1 MKEAYRVKFIE
12 TSGKTVEDAIRTGL
26 KDLGCDLGD
35 VNIDIL
41 EKGSP
46 GLFGMFGRLA
56 KVRLTVKEA
65 DPAFE
70 IEMPR
75 ISLDL
80 PKAKPEK
87 KPEPKA
93 EQPKPRKEK
102 PAREARPEPKKEAP
116 KQESR
121 PEPKTEPAP
130 VEAVAPVEPPKA
142 EPVAAEPVE
151 KPAQP
156 KKREGRPPRQRRE
169 RAPKPQADAPVEIPE
184 VKVEPV
190 ETLPP
195 TDLETLSDA
204 GKKALDFLTNATTK
218 MGVPVEIRVAD
229 RDGNLMIQMYG
240 DTLGVLI
247 GRRGE
252 TLDALQYL
260 TSLYVNRGSED
271 YIRVSLDTE
280 HYRAKRE
287 EALRKLALRM
297 ANRARKSGH
306 RVALEPMNPYE
317 RRILHSALQN
327 HPYVTTHSEG
337 EEPYRRV
344 IITLK

>member
-1 MKEAYRVKFIE
+1 M
-12 TSGKTVEDAIRTGL
+12 
-26 KDLGCDLGD
+26 
-35 VNIDIL
+35 
-41 EKGSP
+41 
-46 GLFGMFGRLA
+46 
-56 KVRLTVKEA
+56 
-65 DPAFE
+65 
-70 IEMPR
+70 
-75 ISLDL
+75 
-80 PKAKPEK
+80 
-87 KPEPKA
+87 
-93 EQPKPRKEK
+93 
-102 PAREARPEPKKEAP
+102 
-116 KQESR
+116 
-121 PEPKTEPAP
+121 
-130 VEAVAPVEPPKA
+130 EAVAPVEPPKA